1 MDNNRPIRVRRDLLQ
16 VRSPDFSVDLIV
28 LAENF
33 SILSPIGRLQAVWLQ
48 LQLSD
53 TTWLQSHMTHD
64 LEYQHYYRSRR
75 VHVWYS
81 PQPTTHTILYVNMD
95 DCRIAD
101 VHKVVVGWV
110 ALKAVLVTLKQE
122 ARPRHRDFARLTQ
135 AQRMD
140 AVAEIAGEANLQEPE
155 RGLLLSFLA
164 TRQGLQ
170 YLGIEDRTAPSI
182 PGFPQPPADAQ
193 DPNQGGGQENLDPNA
208 GSGPYQ
214 EE

>member
-1 MDNNRPIRVRRDLLQ
+1 MANDRPIRVRRDLLQ

-53 TTWLQSHMTHD
+53 TTWLQSHMTQD

-81 PQPTTHTILYVNMD
+81 AQPTTHTILYVNMD
-95 DCRIAD
+95 DCMIAD

-135 AQRMD
+135 AQRMVV
-140 AVAEIAGEANLQEPE
+140 VAEIAGEANLQEPE

-170 YLGIEDRTAPSI
+170 YWGIEDRTAPSI
-182 PGFPQPPADAQ
+182 PGLPHPPADAQ

-208 GSGPYQ
+208 GGGSHQDG
-214 EE
+214 